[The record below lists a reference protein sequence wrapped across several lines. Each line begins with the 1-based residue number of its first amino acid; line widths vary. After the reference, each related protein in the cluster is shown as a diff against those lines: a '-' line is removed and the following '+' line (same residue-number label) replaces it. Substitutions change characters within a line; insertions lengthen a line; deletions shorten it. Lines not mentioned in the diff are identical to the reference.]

1 VFTMP
6 PIVTLTEL
14 FKFSPDSIKVV
25 EYEPGE
31 HDLSDRAAEIAQGLG
46 IVDDSSERAAAA
58 KKAEEEAA
66 AAAAQ
71 KAEEE
76 AAAAAA
82 KKAEEEAAAAAAK
95 KGKSK

>member
-1 VFTMP
+1 MP

-14 FKFSPDSIKVV
+14 FKFSPDSIRVI

-31 HDLSDRAAEIAQGLG
+31 HDLSDRAAEIAHGLG
-46 IVDDSSERAAAA
+46 IVDDTDARAAAVAA
-58 KKAEEEAA
+58 K
-66 AAAAQ
+66 

-82 KKAEEEAAAAAAK
+82 KKAEEEAAAAAVKKAEEEGAAAAAAK

>member
-1 VFTMP
+1 MP

-14 FKFSPDSIKVV
+14 FKFSPDSIRVI

-31 HDLSDRAAEIAQGLG
+31 HDLSDRAAEIAHGLG
-46 IVDDSSERAAAA
+46 IVDDADARAAAA
-58 KKAEEEAA
+58 K
-66 AAAAQ
+66 

-82 KKAEEEAAAAAAK
+82 KKAEEEAAAAASKKAEEEGAAAAAAK